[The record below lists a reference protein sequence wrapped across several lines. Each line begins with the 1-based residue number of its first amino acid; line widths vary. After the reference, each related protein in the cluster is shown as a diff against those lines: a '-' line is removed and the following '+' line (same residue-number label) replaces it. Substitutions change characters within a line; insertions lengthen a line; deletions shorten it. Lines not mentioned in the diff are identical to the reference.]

1 MIRCDLCPH
10 HCVLKGGQTGF
21 CHQRMNKEGSIVL
34 KDYGAITSLSL
45 DPIEK
50 KPLYHFYPNI
60 KILSVGSYGCN
71 MKCPFCQNYT
81 ISQDKGSSV
90 QVHTT
95 SEKLVEVALDLKKE
109 GNIGIAFTYNEPLIS
124 YEFICETFVLCK
136 KHELKTVIVSNGM
149 IEEKY
154 IKELSPLVDAW
165 NIDLK
170 GFKEDI
176 YKKLSGDLNT
186 VKKSIYH
193 ASTSHLEVTS
203 LIVPGINDNLKDME
217 EEAKWLA
224 SIDPNIVL
232 HITRYFP
239 EYHYHESPTSIELID
254 QMVEVAKK
262 YLKNVYRG
270 NC

>member
-1 MIRCDLCPH
+1 
-10 HCVLKGGQTGF
+10 
-21 CHQRMNKEGSIVL
+21 
-34 KDYGAITSLSL
+34 
-45 DPIEK
+45 
-50 KPLYHFYPNI
+50 
-60 KILSVGSYGCN
+60 

-95 SEKLVEVALDLKKE
+95 PEKLVEVALDLKKE

-124 YEFICETFVLCK
+124 YEFICDTFVLCK

-154 IKELSPLVDAW
+154 IKELLPLVDAW
-165 NIDLK
+165 NVDLK

-176 YKKLSGDLNT
+176 YNKLSGDLNT

-193 ASTSHLEVTS
+193 VSTSHLEVTS
-203 LIVPGINDNLKDME
+203 LIVPGINDSLEDME

>member
-1 MIRCDLCPH
+1 M
-10 HCVLKGGQTGF
+10 
-21 CHQRMNKEGSIVL
+21 
-34 KDYGAITSLSL
+34 
-45 DPIEK
+45 
-50 KPLYHFYPNI
+50 
-60 KILSVGSYGCN
+60 
-71 MKCPFCQNYT
+71 
-81 ISQDKGSSV
+81 
-90 QVHTT
+90 HTT
-95 SEKLVEVALDLKKE
+95 PEKLVEVALDLKKE

-124 YEFICETFVLCK
+124 YEFICDTFVLCK

-154 IKELSPLVDAW
+154 IKELLPLVDAW
-165 NIDLK
+165 NVDLK

-176 YKKLSGDLNT
+176 YNKLSGDLNT

-193 ASTSHLEVTS
+193 VSTSHLEVTS
-203 LIVPGINDNLKDME
+203 LIVPGINDSLEDME